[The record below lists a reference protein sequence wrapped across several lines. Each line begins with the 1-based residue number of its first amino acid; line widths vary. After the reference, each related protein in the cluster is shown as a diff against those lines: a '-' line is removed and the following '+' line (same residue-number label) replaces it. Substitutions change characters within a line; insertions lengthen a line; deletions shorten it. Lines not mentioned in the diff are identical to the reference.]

1 MGAAAARYGKVCHIS
16 FGIFEAYYEAGY
28 TVHRDLVKRC
38 IDDLMPEPRLVCKE
52 IPATARVTLTQNKS
66 YRFLHVKATY
76 PEARG
81 GASAI
86 EEHNI
91 LPAGRKIRVKGEYK
105 KVMLL
110 PEQTELSFRT
120 QSGYAEFTL
129 PETRKR
135 VDAILCELEFYLDR
149 F

>member
-1 MGAAAARYGKVCHIS
+1 MFASYNQYASVFHKKVVKECLERLLPDNNIKAEALPSYAR
-16 FGIFEAYYEAGY
+16 A
-28 TVHRDLVKRC
+28 
-38 IDDLMPEPRLVCKE
+38 
-52 IPATARVTLTQNKS
+52 TLTGTEKYNL
-66 YRFLHVKATY
+66 LHVKVTY

-105 KVMLL
+105 KVILL

-120 QSGYAEFTL
+120 QNGYTEFTL
-129 PETRKR
+129 PE
-135 VDAILCELEFYLDR
+135 IIGYQMFCLEK
-149 F
+149 